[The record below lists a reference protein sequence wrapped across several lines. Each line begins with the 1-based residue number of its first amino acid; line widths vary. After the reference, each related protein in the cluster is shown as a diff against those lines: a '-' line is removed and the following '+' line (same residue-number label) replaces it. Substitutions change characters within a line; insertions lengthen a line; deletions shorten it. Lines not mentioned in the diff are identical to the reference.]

1 MRSKWPGDRWAVEYT
16 ENEMVYRTQTK
27 GRFIMAEHVIVRQ
40 NSKFEIEFRAL
51 DPRDPESDE
60 IQPIVHIHELTPYT
74 LLLAS
79 LGACT
84 TIVLNTY
91 AQHHDVDLQEAESR
105 LRYKRVFQHDCENCE
120 QIERYEEQIDQ
131 ELTLHGDLT
140 GEESQKL
147 FHIAKQCSVHKMLE
161 AGIEIRSQ
169 LIENG
174 GKE

>member
-1 MRSKWPGDRWAVEYT
+1 
-16 ENEMVYRTQTK
+16 
-27 GRFIMAEHVIVRQ
+27 MAEHVIVRQ

-60 IQPIVHIHELTPYT
+60 IQPVVHIHELTPYS

-91 AQHHDVDLQEAESR
+91 AQHHDVDLQEVESR
-105 LRYKRVFQHDCENCE
+105 LRYRRVFQHDCENCE
-120 QIERYEEQIDQ
+120 EIKRYEEQIDQ
-131 ELTLHGDLT
+131 ELTLSGDLSD
-140 GEESQKL
+140 EDRQKL
-147 FHIAKQCSVHKMLE
+147 FRISKQCSVHKMLE

-169 LIENG
+169 LIDDG
-174 GKE
+174 GEA